1 MRDADSLTELF
12 DPYPV
17 RLYLEYSPGE
27 LACLGVTNVIGAYL
41 LLGPKMVAT
50 CPSYDYDRDL
60 LLDADQ
66 YRAMVEKGEALRA

>member
-1 MRDADSLTELF
+1 MRDADSLAELF
-12 DPYPV
+12 DPYPI
-17 RLYLEYSPGE
+17 RLYLEYRPDE

-41 LLGPKMVAT
+41 LLGPKLVAT

-66 YRAMVEKGEALRA
+66 YRAMVERDGALRA